1 MKNLYLTLILMM
13 CSFYQLSACEVMQ
26 KLIKPADDEEERL
39 IPFLK
44 TDKEAEIPLPNHIAY
59 ISVESNKNKTIW
71 GINFHGVSNY
81 NGVDLVICN
90 RDKPIIIK
98 DLFDHLKDQ
107 LENQKIIPKYSWDNQ
122 TLKVKKISDN
132 MLECFF
138 YGVSFAKQQEI
149 SRTFRV
155 LVKVASN
162 NANKII
168 FRVVDKK

>member
-1 MKNLYLTLILMM
+1 MKKIFLIITVLIL
-13 CSFYQLSACEVMQ
+13 SLFQLAACEV
-26 KLIKPADDEEERL
+26 IKKSIKTENETEEDF

-44 TDKEAEIPLPNHIAY
+44 TNKGDEIPLPSHIAY
-59 ISVESNKNKTIW
+59 ISVESNQNKTIW

-98 DLFDHLKDQ
+98 NLFDHLEDQ

-122 TLKVKKISDN
+122 TLKVKNISSN
-132 MLECFF
+132 TLVCVF

-155 LVKVASN
+155 LVKIASN
-162 NANKII
+162 KVLFKILA
-168 FRVVDKK
+168 KK